1 MRESGNEILRIRR
14 CWNAGDTLSEAS
26 KRMRKLGFTD
36 TRLLITE
43 WRKMKK
49 LFRCRSAPAWY
60 VNGWREPSKAP
71 VYAEA
76 KLSALVGPP
85 GLYGSGTYGDWA
97 GITGPGKR
105 LREILKGDGNA
116 S

>member
-1 MRESGNEILRIRR
+1 
-14 CWNAGDTLSEAS
+14 
-26 KRMRKLGFTD
+26 MRKLGFTD

-49 LFRCRSAPAWY
+49 LFGCRSAPAWY
-60 VNGWREPSKAP
+60 VNGWKKPSENP

-76 KLSALVGPP
+76 ELSQFVGPP

-97 GITGPGKR
+97 GITGPGKW
-105 LREILKGDGNA
+105 LRDILAEGSNA
-116 S
+116 G